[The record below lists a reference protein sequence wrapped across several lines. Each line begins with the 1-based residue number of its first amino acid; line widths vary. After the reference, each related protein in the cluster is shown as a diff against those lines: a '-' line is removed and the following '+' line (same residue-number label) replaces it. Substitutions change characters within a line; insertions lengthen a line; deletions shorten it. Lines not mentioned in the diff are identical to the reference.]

1 MADKAPL
8 PSRFSELRIRPGDA
22 FSVETLNPPKRYPVR
37 LIGFSDG
44 DSVLVS
50 PPTVQGKTFLLPE
63 GQLLRV
69 RLMADNVA
77 CGFETQVIRN
87 CRLPFLY
94 THLSYPKTIK
104 SVAVR
109 QASRVVLK
117 LPVLMDEFEPGELP
131 GEWPKQ
137 GLIID
142 MSSGGARLHCK
153 KPVAAV
159 GSELK
164 LNFKV
169 TVDSIVRAQ
178 QVRAV
183 VRNITE
189 VGECAEDFAY
199 QYGVQFFDVVD
210 EDRIR
215 ISGYVYEQIVNSRVS

>member
-8 PSRFSELRIRPGDA
+8 PTRFSELRIRPGDA

-37 LIGFSDG
+37 LIGFAEG
-44 DSVLVS
+44 ETVLVS

-69 RLMADNVA
+69 RLMADNIA
-77 CGFETQVIRN
+77 CGFETQVMRN

-94 THLSYPKTIK
+94 THLSYPKSIK

-109 QASRVVLK
+109 QASRVMLK
-117 LPVLMDEFEPGELP
+117 LPVTLDEFVGGDLP
-131 GEWPKQ
+131 GEWPKS

-153 KPVAAV
+153 KPLAMV

-164 LNFKV
+164 LSFNVSIDSV
-169 TVDSIVRAQ
+169 TRPQ
-178 QVRAV
+178 QVHAV

-199 QYGVQFFDVVD
+199 QYGVQFFDVED

-215 ISGYVYEQIVNSRVS
+215 ISGYVYEQIINGRAS

>member
-1 MADKAPL
+1 MVDKAQL
-8 PSRFSELRIRPGDA
+8 PDRFSELRIRPGDQ
-22 FSVETLNPPKRYPVR
+22 FSVETINPPKRYPVK
-37 LIGFSDG
+37 LIGYSEG
-44 DSVLVS
+44 DSILVS
-50 PPTVQGKTFLLPE
+50 PPTIQGKTFLLPE

-77 CGFETQVIRN
+77 CGFETQVMRN

-94 THLSYPKTIK
+94 THLSYPKAIK

-109 QASRVVLK
+109 QASRVMLR
-117 LPVLMDEFEPGELP
+117 LPVVIDEFVKGDLP

-164 LNFKV
+164 LSFSV
-169 TVDSIVRAQ
+169 TIDSVCRPQ
-178 QVRAV
+178 QVRAI

-199 QYGVQFFDVVD
+199 QYGVQFKDVED

-215 ISGYVYEQIVNSRVS
+215 ISGYVYEQIIQGRTN